1 MTDIVRMLKSCAE
14 YVSGGDILDVAALVS
29 EAAEEIRNLRHTC
42 DGLLAERDMAREAL
56 RRVMECYVEINPNNY
71 GHDDVCELYE
81 AFGEAYDIAD
91 AALRSHEAQQ

>member
-1 MTDIVRMLKSCAE
+1 MTDIVERLTALANEWHECC
-14 YVSGGDILDVAALVS
+14 GDIHEPLA

-56 RRVMECYVEINPNNY
+56 GRIMECYVDFDPNDHTY
-71 GHDDVCELYE
+71 TELRYLYE